1 MGTEAVAVRRIK
13 PNTKKQKMQNELEEH
28 FNWRTRRAMK
38 EALRISKDVSTKKF
52 SSVEDL
58 LAELEN

>member
-1 MGTEAVAVRRIK
+1 MQTE
-13 PNTKKQKMQNELEEH
+13 PEEH
-28 FNWRTRRAMK
+28 FNWRTRKAMK

-58 LAELEN
+58 LTELENWNMN